1 MIFIRKP
8 FLALFAVVGAVG
20 SWMALQPPSG
30 APSPISQAVAQP
42 VAAQPSASSA
52 APVVRGLPDFA
63 DLAEKS
69 GPAVV
74 NIKVTAK
81 ARASGLGAIPF
92 FGRPPGG
99 GQEEPEGP
107 TGSGSGFIIAADGY
121 LLTNHH
127 VVDGASEILV
137 TLTDKRE
144 FKGKL
149 IGSDERTD
157 VALVKIEAT
166 GLPFLRAGDVAKLR
180 VGEWV
185 LAIGSP
191 FGLDNTVTAGIVSAK
206 NRDIGDYLPLI
217 QTDAA
222 VNPGNSGG
230 PLLNMRGEV
239 IGINSQILSRSG
251 GFQGISLAIPI
262 DEAILVSDSLRA
274 TGKVVRGR
282 LGIGIAEVSRELAE
296 ALKLPRAAGAGVRS
310 VEADSPAEK
319 AGIRAG
325 DIILKFE
332 GKTIEKSSELPRLV
346 GATKPGTKV
355 TVQVWSQGKIRDVT
369 ATVLDLSVDR
379 VAAAGKAAPGKSE
392 KPVPSATLALSIF
405 GVSVSDIPEERKQTL
420 RLRGGVQ
427 IESVEAQGPAAR
439 IGLRPGDMILA
450 VNETEITSV
459 KQLNEALARIDRAR
473 PAAVFVRRGDV
484 GQYLTIRPNQGKDG
498 EKDSGKDGS
507 KGANKEPA
515 K

>member
-1 MIFIRKP
+1 M
-8 FLALFAVVGAVG
+8 
-20 SWMALQPPSG
+20 
-30 APSPISQAVAQP
+30 
-42 VAAQPSASSA
+42 
-52 APVVRGLPDFA
+52 
-63 DLAEKS
+63 
-69 GPAVV
+69 
-74 NIKVTAK
+74 
-81 ARASGLGAIPF
+81 
-92 FGRPPGG
+92 
-99 GQEEPEGP
+99 
-107 TGSGSGFIIAADGY
+107 
-121 LLTNHH
+121 
-127 VVDGASEILV
+127 
-137 TLTDKRE
+137 
-144 FKGKL
+144 
-149 IGSDERTD
+149 
-157 VALVKIEAT
+157 
-166 GLPFLRAGDVAKLR
+166 
-180 VGEWV
+180 
-185 LAIGSP
+185 
-191 FGLDNTVTAGIVSAK
+191 
-206 NRDIGDYLPLI
+206 
-217 QTDAA
+217 
-222 VNPGNSGG
+222 
-230 PLLNMRGEV
+230 
-239 IGINSQILSRSG
+239 
-251 GFQGISLAIPI
+251 
-262 DEAILVSDSLRA
+262 VSDSLRA

>member
-1 MIFIRKP
+1 MNFIRKP
-8 FLALFAVVGAVG
+8 YLAVFAVIGAIGAWAGINAQNG
-20 SWMALQPPSG
+20 S
-30 APSPISQAVAQP
+30 PSPISQAVAQT
-42 VAAQPSASSA
+42 A
-52 APVVRGLPDFA
+52 APAATATAAGPLVRGLPDFA

-69 GPAVV
+69 GPSVV

-81 ARASGLGAIPF
+81 ARANGLGGIPF

-99 GQEEPEGP
+99 QEEPEAP
-107 TGSGSGFIIAADGY
+107 SGSGSGFIIAADGY

-127 VVDGASEILV
+127 VVVGADEILV

-157 VALVKIEAT
+157 VALVKIEASN
-166 GLPFLRAGDVAKLR
+166 LPFLRAGDVGKLR

-191 FGLDNTVTAGIVSAK
+191 FGLDNTVTAGIISAK
-206 NRDIGDYLPLI
+206 NRDIGDYLPLL

-230 PLLNMRGEV
+230 PLINMRGEV
-239 IGINSQILSRSG
+239 VGINSQILSRSG

-262 DEAILVSDSLRA
+262 DEAVLVADSLRT

-296 ALKLPRAAGAGVRS
+296 ALKLPKAAGAGVRS

-369 ATVLDLSVDR
+369 ATVLDLPVDR
-379 VAAAGKAAPGKSE
+379 TAAAGRNLPGKSE
-392 KPVPSATLALSIF
+392 KPVPNTMLSLSVF
-405 GVSVSDIPEERKQTL
+405 GVSVSDIAEDRKLAL
-420 RLRGGVQ
+420 RIRGGVQ

-439 IGLRPGDMILA
+439 VGLRPGDFILA
-450 VNETEITSV
+450 LNESEIVNT
-459 KQLNEALARIDRAR
+459 KQLNEILARFDRTR
-473 PAAVFVRRGDV
+473 PAAIFVRRGDV
-484 GQYLTIRPNQGKDG
+484 GQYLTIRPNLGKDNEKDAGKGQGKD
-498 EKDSGKDGS
+498 
-507 KGANKEPA
+507 PA